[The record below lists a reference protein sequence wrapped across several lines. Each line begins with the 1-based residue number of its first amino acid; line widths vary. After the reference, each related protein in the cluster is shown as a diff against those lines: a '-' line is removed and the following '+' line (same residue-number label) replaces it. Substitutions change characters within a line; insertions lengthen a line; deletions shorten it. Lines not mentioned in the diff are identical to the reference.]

1 METRMFNL
9 LSVFGLLHFAQI
21 WLAIPLALA
30 FSFAYAATR
39 YEAPRDILKKAAS
52 VGFWLFFFLALVAV
66 IVRLVV

>member
-1 METRMFNL
+1 MFNL

-21 WLAIPLALA
+21 WLAVPLALA

-39 YEAPRDILKKAAS
+39 FESPREVLKKGAS

-66 IVRLVV
+66 ILRLVV